1 MLFAIILALSLEAGL
16 VETISFNPPTP
27 HEQWDFVS
35 VLAYGDDE
43 DEILGQNM
51 TSIVYANGAYYLLDA
66 SEDAVVIV
74 TAEGDFQ
81 RINVGGPGPGECFT
95 PMTLILWPDPS
106 HVAMFNP
113 LPPLK
118 LESHIDLCPYTLECS
133 CPKTFSFGQYLYAYH
148 ILYKA
153 QENIFALNTQFG
165 DGTNF
170 IYRLCLLDYKGSI
183 SHTLFEETRK
193 FDPQG
198 YNPLP
203 LWYRN
208 SARRTFGE
216 RSLFF
221 SPRDDYLINE
231 YSLQGELLRVLQV
244 ADYPRRKISSDERD
258 YHKIEGKYAPDI
270 HSLFW
275 VDDRLLVLNSN
286 ETQGQDL
293 TFDSFH
299 FGDEV
304 TMTKLVLPGIKP
316 SPSARYFWID
326 QDTLAI
332 VYGMMQSVLE
342 KSEFHYVEIFQRR
355 AP

>member
-1 MLFAIILALSLEAGL
+1 MVFAIILALSLEVGI
-16 VETISFNPPTP
+16 VETISFDLPVST
-27 HEQWDFVS
+27 EQWDFVS
-35 VLAYGDDE
+35 TLTYGDDE
-43 DEILGQNM
+43 DELLGQNL

-66 SEDAVVIV
+66 AEDKIIIVV
-74 TAEGDFQ
+74 AEGDFDE
-81 RINVGGPGPGECFT
+81 IDISGPGPGECFT
-95 PMTLILWPDPS
+95 PMTLIQWPDQS
-106 HVAMFNP
+106 HVAVFNP

-118 LESHIDLCPYTLECS
+118 LERHIDLCPYPLECG

-148 ILYKA
+148 PLYNA
-153 QENIFALNTQFG
+153 REDVFALNTQHG
-165 DGTNF
+165 NGTSF
-170 IYRLCLLDYKGSI
+170 VYRLCLLDHKGSI
-183 SHTLFEETRK
+183 THTLFEELRE

-208 SARRTFGE
+208 SARRNFGGK
-216 RSLFF
+216 SLFF
-221 SPRDDYLINE
+221 SPGDDYVVNE
-231 YSLQGELLRVLQV
+231 YSLQGELLRVLEIK
-244 ADYPRRKISSDERD
+244 DYPRRKITADERD
-258 YHKIEGKYAPDI
+258 YHHIDGKYAPDI

-275 VDDRLLVLNSN
+275 TDDQLLVLNSN
-286 ETQGQDL
+286 QTVGQDL

-304 TMTKLVLPGIKP
+304 TMSKLVLPGIKP
-316 SPSARYFWID
+316 SLSARYFWID
-326 QDTLAI
+326 KDTLAV